1 MKCRIL
7 AWVAYLL
14 LNSLYSIEIKT
25 SIIAGYVNEEVI
37 TKNDVYQLSKDADLN
52 YEQALN
58 RLIEQQ
64 LLLQDFNDKKGRIPT
79 AQLDVQM
86 DSIVQENFNGNRNA
100 LSQVLKLKSQTFFG
114 LKEEIK
120 TSIILN
126 VMRQQKSQSIGNISP
141 KKIKEYYEQHIDEF
155 KLPARYYIEQSGFKA
170 ASKIAIERLE
180 KDKVDVLKK
189 HLSENVPLEEIKEQ
203 LDEFTIEPI
212 WYNASE
218 LDSTLIKS
226 LDSIKPGQST
236 EYLKINEVW
245 ITSKLLDKQD
255 TKIRSLPEVQAEIEE
270 KILLEINQKNYQN
283 YIDTLKK
290 KSAIRIIP

>member
-7 AWVAYLL
+7 VWVSCLSL
-14 LNSLYSIEIKT
+14 SSLYSIEIKS

-37 TKNDVYQLSKDADLN
+37 TKNDVYQLSKEADLN

-100 LSQVLKLKSQTFFG
+100 LAQVLKLKGQTFFG

-170 ASKIAIERLE
+170 ASKIVIETLE
-180 KDKVDVLKK
+180 MAKVDVLKK
-189 HLSENVPLEEIKEQ
+189 HLSENVPLEAIKKQ

-218 LDSTLIKS
+218 LDQTLIKS

-245 ITSKLLDKQD
+245 MTSKLLDKQD
-255 TKIRSLPEVQAEIEE
+255 TQIRPLHEVQSEIEE
-270 KILLEINQKNYQN
+270 KILLEINQKNYQD

>member
-37 TKNDVYQLSKDADLN
+37 TKNDVYQLSKEADLN

-100 LSQVLKLKSQTFFG
+100 LSQVLKLKGQTFFG

>member
-37 TKNDVYQLSKDADLN
+37 TKNDVYQLSKEADLN

-100 LSQVLKLKSQTFFG
+100 LSQVLKLKGQTFFG

-170 ASKIAIERLE
+170 ASKIAIETLE

>member
-1 MKCRIL
+1 MKHRIL
-7 AWVAYLL
+7 VLVAYLS
-14 LNSLYSIEIKT
+14 LNTLYSTEHKSAT
-25 SIIAGYVNEEVI
+25 IAGYVNEEVI
-37 TKNDVYQLSKDADLN
+37 TKNDVYQLSKEADVN

-86 DSIVQENFNGNRNA
+86 DSIVQESFNGNRNTLA
-100 LSQVLKLKSQTFFG
+100 QVLKLKGQTFFG
-114 LKEEIK
+114 LKEEVK

-126 VMRQQKSQSIGNISP
+126 VMRQQKSQSISNISP
-141 KKIKEYYEQHIDEF
+141 KRIKEYYEQHIDEF

-170 ASKIAIERLE
+170 SSKIVIETIE
-180 KDKVDVLKK
+180 KGKVDVLKK
-189 HLSENVPLEEIKEQ
+189 HLSENVPLEEIKKQ
-203 LDEFTIEPI
+203 LNEFTIEPI

-218 LDSTLIKS
+218 LDPTLVKS
-226 LDSIKPGQST
+226 LDNIKPEQST

-245 ITSKLLDKQD
+245 ITSKLLNKQD
-255 TKIRSLPEVQAEIEE
+255 TQIRPLSEVQSEIEE
-270 KILLEINQKNYQN
+270 KILVEINQKNYQD

-290 KSAIRIIP
+290 KSVIRLIP